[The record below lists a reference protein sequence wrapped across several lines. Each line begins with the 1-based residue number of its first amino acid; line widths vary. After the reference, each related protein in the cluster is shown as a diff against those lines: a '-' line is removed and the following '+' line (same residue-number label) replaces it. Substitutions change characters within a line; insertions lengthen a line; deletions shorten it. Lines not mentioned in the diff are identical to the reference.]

1 MATLVYR
8 VEASNGQ
15 GPYQLLNME
24 PLIEKLLQRHNG
36 QKRTPAPAWDSF
48 DGFYANPCFW
58 HRFGFVDLRS
68 LKTWFNA
75 VERSLLAAEGCVI
88 RVYNV
93 SEIDWI
99 GRSGQLYFHRGR
111 AVPVATL
118 NLTKKGYAP

>member
-8 VEASNGQ
+8 VEDPDGT
-15 GPYQLLNME
+15 GPYQLLNRL
-24 PLIEKLLQRHNG
+24 PLLDKLLERHNHLS
-36 QKRTPAPAWDSF
+36 RTPQPCW
-48 DGFYANPCFW
+48 DGFSYNDAHPSYW

-93 SEIDWI
+93 GEIDWI
-99 GRSGQLYFHRGR
+99 GRSGQLYFNRGR

-118 NLTKKGYAP
+118 NLTKRG